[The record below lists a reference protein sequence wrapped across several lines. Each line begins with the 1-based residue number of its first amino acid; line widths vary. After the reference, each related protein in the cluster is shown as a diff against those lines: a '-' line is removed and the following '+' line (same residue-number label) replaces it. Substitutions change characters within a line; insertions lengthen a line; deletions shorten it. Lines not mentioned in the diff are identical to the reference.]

1 MPAERLLTI
10 EGLDTGYD
18 GVAVV
23 RGLDLHVD
31 AGEVVA
37 LLGPNGAGKTTTLMT
52 ISGMGSVLAGSVTVM
67 GRAVPRLRQAH
78 KVARW
83 GVTHVPENRGIL
95 FQLTVRE
102 NLELAKTRGRVDIA
116 RAVDFF
122 PALGPLMN
130 RRGGLLSGG
139 EQQMLALGRAIVADP
154 RLLMVDEMSLGLAPV
169 IYEELMP
176 VVRRIAD
183 ETGAG
188 VLLVE
193 QHVDLALEV
202 SDRGCVLSHGDLV
215 MAGTAADLLA
225 DRHLLDASYL
235 GVESLEE

>member
-1 MPAERLLTI
+1 MTERLLSI
-10 EGLDTGYD
+10 EGLSTGYD

-23 RGLDLHVD
+23 RDLELTVD

-52 ISGMGSVLAGSVTVM
+52 ISGMGQVLGGGVKIL
-67 GRAVPRLRQAH
+67 GRPVPRLRQAH
-78 KVARW
+78 RVARW
-83 GVTHVPENRGIL
+83 GVLHVPENRGIL

-102 NLELAKTRGRVDIA
+102 NLELAKTRGKVDID
-116 RAVDFF
+116 RAVEFF
-122 PALGPLMN
+122 PALDPLMS
-130 RRGGLLSGG
+130 RQAGLLSGG
-139 EQQMLALGRAIVADP
+139 EQQMLAIGRAIAAEP
-154 RLLMVDEMSLGLAPV
+154 KLLMVDEMSLGLAPV

-176 VVRRIAD
+176 VVRRVAD

-202 SDRGCVLSHGDLV
+202 ADRGYVLNHGDLV
-215 MAGTAADLLA
+215 MQGTASELLA
-225 DRHLLDASYL
+225 DRTLLDASYL
-235 GVESLEE
+235 GLDD